1 MPYSQKQSITC
12 INKRGTT
19 PNFFQTKFS
28 VFLHIRKK
36 HKKRKFL
43 RLIWALSDF
52 RGPRG
57 ARKTENA
64 KYGQK
69 LKKGP
74 IFNIFQ
80 KFQKCVNKYPILYQN
95 AKFGG
100 PRVKNVD
107 FRVKKRFLRV
117 SENTWYLRLKFFDTD
132 FLSDSIFS
140 DIFWAR
146 PLFFLNFFVIK
157 AGPLKCEQFLLIF
170 VFSNFFAR
178 GGRGEC

>member
-1 MPYSQKQSITC
+1 MLANSSTKPPLQWFRQFLHFRGGERVSKLSKISEFFVILVQSYF
-12 INKRGTT
+12 KGGTT

-28 VFLHIRKK
+28 IFLHIRKK

-69 LKKGP
+69 FKKGP

-107 FRVKKRFLRV
+107 FRAKKLIFRIL
-117 SENTWYLRLKFFDTD
+117 ENMDI
-132 FLSDSIFS
+132 SDWNFC
-140 DIFWAR
+140 
-146 PLFFLNFFVIK
+146 NFFF
-157 AGPLKCEQFLLIF
+157 QF
-170 VFSNFFAR
+170 SR
-178 GGRGEC
+178 

>member
-1 MPYSQKQSITC
+1 MTSRNDVIFPNNIFFRKIPPKTFHL
-12 INKRGTT
+12 RGGTT

-52 RGPRG
+52 RGPRS

-107 FRVKKRFLRV
+107 FRVKKRFLGV
-117 SENTWYLRLKFFDTD
+117 SENTWYFRLKILQKYFFH
-132 FLSDSIFS
+132 FLSPPS
-140 DIFWAR
+140 
-146 PLFFLNFFVIK
+146 FFELD
-157 AGPLKCEQFLLIF
+157 P
-170 VFSNFFAR
+170 
-178 GGRGEC
+178 